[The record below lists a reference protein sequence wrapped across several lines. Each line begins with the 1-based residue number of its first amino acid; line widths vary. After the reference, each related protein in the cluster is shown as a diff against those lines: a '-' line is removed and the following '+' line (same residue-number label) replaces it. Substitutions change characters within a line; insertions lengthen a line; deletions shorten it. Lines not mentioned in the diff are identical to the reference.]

1 VKLQPAAVEP
11 GLWVNPAWQEGQPG
25 AFAVVIGVSRYEHL
39 EGGASP
45 AQEAYGL
52 GQLAVSALTAFEVFR
67 WLDGT
72 FRVEGCPI
80 ARCWLLLSPTAQ
92 ELAHEPALQTNLT
105 APTFDHCKKALR
117 FWHHHMSRSP
127 AAAAEHSRALFFFS
141 GHGLEVHQEHQVLL
155 PSDYLAPP
163 SPSLDDAI
171 STDNLKKGLASLAV
185 RHHLFFLDACRND
198 HQALRAKNLKGATIL
213 TEDESAL
220 TNAERIAPQL
230 YATAS
235 GQQAYQQPDPEKG
248 LSLFGR
254 ALLDGLAGT
263 PDLELDCAG
272 ALCAVNLYPLHGYV
286 KRRVIELIDAAKAQV
301 RQPVKLSGIV
311 DNEAITFVD
320 RPRMLGTPPSP
331 APTVR
336 GIGPKG
342 LREASPV
349 AEHSRALHDRAL
361 TVTRSLDA
369 PMRER
374 VSRQDDQIAHDLF
387 GSENVTAFWT
397 TRLRVFRLGRRDW
410 LDANALRLH
419 SVERDEDTR
428 TYRVDMEFAE
438 NARDDIG
445 HWLQTSDGAGTT
457 HACVLSADK
466 HALPIFSIEFD
477 VSFDDGSGRQ
487 LSRLD
492 AYLSLQNTGM
502 LGAAAE
508 MWSRY
513 RTADVG
519 EAVRAFELTT
529 LEQMVREK
537 LDSPLAATVAGI
549 ILLRANR
556 LDRLH
561 DWLRNLA
568 NWFPERPEGSALWAE
583 QLMRR
588 PADRKEAVSEAA
600 DYLADLTTRGLPHT
614 AEALSYAVR
623 LADVLVRLERRI
635 SARQREKLKIL
646 GQRIQTTLPFFR
658 PGGLF
663 TAYSGFPAD
672 TNPAELVGPFRTDA

>member
-1 VKLQPAAVEP
+1 MKLQPAAGEP
-11 GLWVNPAWQEGQPG
+11 GLWVNPNWQEGQPG

-72 FRVEGCPI
+72 FRVAGCPL

-92 ELAHEPALQTNLT
+92 EVTHDPTVQTHC
-105 APTFDHCKKALR
+105 AEPTFDNCKKALK
-117 FWHHHMSRSP
+117 FWHYHMNRLP

-185 RHHLFFLDACRND
+185 RHHFFFLDACRND
-198 HQALRAKNLKGATIL
+198 HQALRAKNLRGATIL

-220 TNAERIAPQL
+220 TNAERVAPQL

-235 GQQAYQQPDPEKG
+235 GQQAYQQPEPGKG

-254 ALLDGLAGT
+254 ALLDGLAGA

-272 ALCAVNLYPLHGYV
+272 PLCAVNLYPLHGYV
-286 KRRVIELIDAAKAQV
+286 KRRVIELIEAAKAQV

-320 RPRMLGTPPSP
+320 RPHMLGTPPTTP
-331 APTVR
+331 PPVR

-342 LREASPV
+342 VREASPV
-349 AEHSRALHDRAL
+349 AEHSRALHERAL

-369 PMRER
+369 PMGER
-374 VSRQDDQIAHDLF
+374 VWTQDYQIAHDLF

-410 LDANALRLH
+410 LDANAVRLY
-419 SVERDEDTR
+419 SVERDEETR
-428 TYRVDMEFAE
+428 TYRVDVEFVE
-438 NARDDIG
+438 NAQDNVG
-445 HWLQTSDGAGTT
+445 HWLQTSDGAGTL
-457 HACVLSADK
+457 HACVLSTDK
-466 HALPIFSIEFD
+466 HAPPIFSIEFD
-477 VSFDDGSGRQ
+477 VSFDDGSGRR

-492 AYLSLQNTGM
+492 AYLSLRNTGL

-519 EAVRAFELTT
+519 EAVSAFELTT

-556 LDRLH
+556 LDRLY

-568 NWFPERPEGSALWAE
+568 NWFPERPDGSALWAE

-588 PADRKEAVSEAA
+588 PAERKQAISEAA

-614 AEALSYAVR
+614 AEGLSYAVR
-623 LADVLVRLERRI
+623 LADVLVRLEQKVP
-635 SARQREKLKIL
+635 QREKLEAL
-646 GQRIQTTLPFFR
+646 AQRIQNALPFFR

-663 TAYSGFPAD
+663 AAYGGFPAD
-672 TNPAELVGPFRTDA
+672 TDPEELIGPHRTGD

>member
-1 VKLQPAAVEP
+1 MKLQPAAGEP
-11 GLWVNPAWQEGQPG
+11 GLWVNPTWQEGQPG

-39 EGGASP
+39 EGGAAP
-45 AQEAYGL
+45 VQEAYGL

-80 ARCWLLLSPTAQ
+80 ARCWLLLSPTEQ
-92 ELAHEPALQTNLT
+92 EIAHEPALQKHLT
-105 APTFDHCKKALR
+105 APTFDNCKKALK
-117 FWHHHMSRSP
+117 FWHHHMNRLP

-155 PSDYLAPP
+155 PNDYLAPP

-185 RHHLFFLDACRND
+185 RHHFFFLDACRND
-198 HQALRAKNLKGATIL
+198 HQALRAKNLGGATIL

-235 GQQAYQQPDPEKG
+235 GQQAYQQPEPGKG

-263 PDLELDCAG
+263 PDLELKCAG
-272 ALCAVNLYPLHGYV
+272 ELCAVNLYPLHGYV
-286 KRRVIELIDAAKAQV
+286 KRRVIELIEAAKADV

-311 DNEAITFVD
+311 DNEVITFVD
-320 RPRMLGTPPSP
+320 FPATQVVTPPPS
-331 APTVR
+331 AAVR
-336 GIGPKG
+336 GIGPTG

-349 AEHSRALHDRAL
+349 VEHSRALHERAL
-361 TVTRSLDA
+361 TVARSLDA
-369 PMRER
+369 SIRER
-374 VSRQDDQIAHDLF
+374 VWVEDYGVAHDLF

-410 LDANALRLH
+410 LDANAVRLH
-419 SVERDEDTR
+419 SVERDEETR
-428 TYRVDMEFAE
+428 TYRVDMEFVE

-445 HWLQTSDGAGTT
+445 HWLQTSDGAGTV
-457 HACVLSADK
+457 HACVLSGDR
-466 HALPIFSIEFD
+466 HTPPIFSIEFD
-477 VSFDDGSGRQ
+477 VSFDDGSGRR

-492 AYLSLQNTGM
+492 AYLSLRNTGL

-519 EAVRAFELTT
+519 EAVSAFELTT

-556 LDRLH
+556 LDRLY

-568 NWFPERPEGSALWAE
+568 NWFPERPDGSALWSE

-588 PADRKEAVSEAA
+588 PADRVQALSEAA
-600 DYLADLTTRGLPHT
+600 DYLADLNKRGLPHT
-614 AEALSYAVR
+614 GEALSYAAR
-623 LADVLVRLERRI
+623 LADVLVRLEQKVL
-635 SARQREKLKIL
+635 QREKVEALA
-646 GQRIQTTLPFFR
+646 QRIQNALPFFR

-663 TAYSGFPAD
+663 TAYGSLPAD
-672 TNPAELVGPFRTDA
+672 TNPAELIGPYRTGD